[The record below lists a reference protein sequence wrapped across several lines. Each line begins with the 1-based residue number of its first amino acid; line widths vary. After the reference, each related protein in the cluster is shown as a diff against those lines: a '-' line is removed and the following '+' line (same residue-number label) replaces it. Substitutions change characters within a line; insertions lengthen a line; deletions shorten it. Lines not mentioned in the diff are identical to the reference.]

1 MPEPVEE
8 QAGWGV
14 RGISPFSEETRV
26 PFDIRPR
33 EPYTQLIAKFN
44 AYMVDNMK
52 ATNFRDEHA
61 LKGAF
66 VSNKLLR
73 LVDLIADQGDD
84 LLREAEITVPARAV
98 ACTLFIGEKD
108 QVSLADIAKALDEPH
123 QLSAQR
129 VEGLIRLGLLERRDD
144 PKDRR
149 RKVLRLTK
157 NGKVQ
162 YQRLRVRLAEIEQ
175 AFNDLYAEIDH
186 DLSAILDGAIDALRR
201 TPLLE
206 RIRKH
211 ATKAEASDKN
221 QKAR

>member
-1 MPEPVEE
+1 M
-8 QAGWGV
+8 A
-14 RGISPFSEETRV
+14 
-26 PFDIRPR
+26 
-33 EPYTQLIAKFN
+33 A
-44 AYMVDNMK
+44 M
-52 ATNFRDEHA
+52 NFRDEHA

-84 LLREAEITVPARAV
+84 LLREADITVPARAV
-98 ACTLFIGEKD
+98 ACTLFIGDKG

-129 VEGLIRLGLLERRDD
+129 VEGLIELGLLERRDD

-157 NGKVQ
+157 SGKAQ
-162 YQRLRVRLAEIEQ
+162 YQRLLVRLAEIEQ
-175 AFNDLYAEIDH
+175 ALTELYAEIDH
-186 DLSAILDGAIDALRR
+186 DLPAILDRAIDALRR

-211 ATKAEASDKN
+211 AATAGASSKK
-221 QKAR
+221 QKAK

>member
-1 MPEPVEE
+1 MT
-8 QAGWGV
+8 A
-14 RGISPFSEETRV
+14 
-26 PFDIRPR
+26 
-33 EPYTQLIAKFN
+33 
-44 AYMVDNMK
+44 M
-52 ATNFRDEHA
+52 NFRDEHA

-84 LLREAEITVPARAV
+84 LLREAGITIPSRAV
-98 ACTLFIGEKD
+98 GCTLFIGDKG
-108 QVSLADIAKALDEPH
+108 QVSLTDVAKALDEPH

-129 VEGLIRLGLLERRDD
+129 VESLIQLGLLERRDD

-175 AFNDLYAEIDH
+175 AFTDLYAEIDH
-186 DLSAILDGAIDALRR
+186 DLSAILDRAIDALYR

-206 RIRKH
+206 RIRKQ
-211 ATKAEASDKN
+211 ATQTALPSKNPKAG
-221 QKAR
+221 

>member
-1 MPEPVEE
+1 M
-8 QAGWGV
+8 
-14 RGISPFSEETRV
+14 T
-26 PFDIRPR
+26 
-33 EPYTQLIAKFN
+33 T
-44 AYMVDNMK
+44 M
-52 ATNFRDEHA
+52 NFRDEHA

-66 VSNKLLR
+66 ISNKLLR

-84 LLREAEITVPARAV
+84 LLRDAEITVPARAV
-98 ACTLFIGEKD
+98 ACTLFIGEKG

-129 VEGLIRLGLLERRDD
+129 VEGLIQLGLLERKND
-144 PKDRR
+144 PNDRR

-157 NGKVQ
+157 SGKAQ
-162 YQRLRVRLAEIEQ
+162 YQRLVVRLAEIEQ

-186 DLSAILDGAIDALRR
+186 DLSAILDSAIDALRR

-211 ATKAEASDKN
+211 ATKADASSKN
-221 QKAR
+221 KKSR